1 MGESMYTNEYI
12 VLSLVSNGSVL
23 IAMSGVSIIV
33 RKPFDISDIILA
45 IFFWALL
52 IVTQKRL
59 SDKGSKKK
67 IIKQYIYSL
76 TAVTINLL

>member
-1 MGESMYTNEYI
+1 MYTSEYI
-12 VLSLVSNGSVL
+12 TLSLIFMDNVF
-23 IAMSGVSIIV
+23 IAMSGVNIIV
-33 RKPFDISDIILA
+33 KNPFDISDIILA